1 MTKLWDALRSSFWF
15 VPITMILATLAIAAI
30 TITTDRAV
38 QIEGV
43 SIFGARF
50 PKGTSSAGT
59 LLSAIA
65 TSILTVAGSIFSI
78 VIIALQLASG
88 QFGPRMLRDLM
99 NDRTSQVTLGACSS
113 TFIYVI
119 VVLWAIED
127 SKDLS
132 FTPQI
137 SVAAGLLLAI
147 ATTIL
152 LVFFVHHIASAIHV
166 DNLIAKIG
174 HESLQT
180 IENILPNTA
189 NSHATRQV
197 HEISANFED
206 SADVVFANSSGY
218 LQRIDVKKLSAIAAR
233 HNLIIKVINRP
244 GQFVVQHSKMA
255 YVSAK
260 QPLAKALTQQIQKAF
275 SYGNQ
280 RKPEYDI
287 EFTLKQLVEIAI
299 RAISPAVNDPFT
311 AIRCIDR
318 LSVSLCRALQKAEQS
333 AYVVDPSGAL
343 RLIINPVTFEQ
354 MTNDAF
360 DQIRQYGKTDA
371 AVTLRLL
378 EAIETIGQHA
388 HTDKNKRP
396 LRRQAEMI
404 ERGSKDG
411 LPEENDRQEVAQQ
424 YQKTLRAL
432 NNVNT

>member
-1 MTKLWDALRSSFWF
+1 
-15 VPITMILATLAIAAI
+15 MILVTLAIAAI

-43 SIFGARF
+43 SIFGATF
-50 PKGTSSAGT
+50 AKGTSSAGT

-88 QFGPRMLRDLM
+88 QFGPRMLRDFM

-137 SVAAGLLLAI
+137 SVAVGLLLAV

-166 DNLIAKIG
+166 DNLVAKIG
-174 HESLQT
+174 HESTQT
-180 IENILPNTA
+180 IENILPNVASAHSTK
-189 NSHATRQV
+189 QIY
-197 HEISANFED
+197 EIPANFED
-206 SADVVFANSSGY
+206 TASVVLAKDSGY
-218 LQRIDVKKLSAIAAR
+218 LQRIDNKRLSAIAAQ

-244 GQFVVQHSKMA
+244 GQFVVQHSRTA
-255 YVSAK
+255 YVRAK
-260 QPLAKALTQQIQKAF
+260 QPLSKTLTQQIQKAF

-280 RKPEYDI
+280 RKPDYDI

-318 LSVSLCRALQKAEQS
+318 LSVSLCHALQKAEQS
-333 AYVVDPSGAL
+333 AYIFDASGAL

-354 MTNDAF
+354 MTKDAF
-360 DQIRQYGKTDA
+360 DQIRQYGQTDV

-378 EAIETIGQHA
+378 EAIETIGQYA
-388 HTDKNKRP
+388 HTDRTKRP

-411 LPEENDRQEVAQQ
+411 LAEENDRQEVAQQ

-432 NNVNT
+432 SNVNL

>member
-1 MTKLWDALRSSFWF
+1 
-15 VPITMILATLAIAAI
+15 MILATLAIAAI
-30 TITTDRAV
+30 TIAIDRAV

-43 SIFGARF
+43 SIFGVTF

-59 LLSAIA
+59 MLSAIA

-99 NDRTSQVTLGACSS
+99 NDHTSQATLGACSS
-113 TFIYVI
+113 TFIYAI

-137 SVAAGLLLAI
+137 SVAVGLLLTI

-152 LVFFVHHIASAIHV
+152 LVYFVHHIASAIHV
-166 DNLIAKIG
+166 DNLVAKIG
-174 HESLQT
+174 QESVQT
-180 IENILPNTA
+180 IERVLPSAA
-189 NSHATRQV
+189 NLHPKKQV
-197 HEISANFED
+197 YEISTNFED
-206 SADVVFANSSGY
+206 SANVVFANSSGY
-218 LQRIDVKKLSAIAAR
+218 LQQIDTKKLVAIAAQ
-233 HNLIIKVINRP
+233 HNLIIKVIHRP
-244 GQFVVQHSKMA
+244 GQFVVQHSQTA

-260 QPLAKALTQQIQKAF
+260 QPLTKPLIQQIQKAF

-280 RKPEYDI
+280 RKPDYDI

-311 AIRCIDR
+311 AVRCIDR
-318 LSVSLCRALQKAEQS
+318 LSVSLCHALQRTEQS
-333 AYVVDPSGAL
+333 AYVFDPSGDL
-343 RLIINPVTFEQ
+343 RLIANPVSFEQ

-360 DQIRQYGKTDA
+360 DQIRQYGRTDA

-388 HTDKNKRP
+388 HSDKNKQP

-424 YQKTLRAL
+424 HQKTLRAL
-432 NNVNT
+432 NGVDIQAARMPLRVN